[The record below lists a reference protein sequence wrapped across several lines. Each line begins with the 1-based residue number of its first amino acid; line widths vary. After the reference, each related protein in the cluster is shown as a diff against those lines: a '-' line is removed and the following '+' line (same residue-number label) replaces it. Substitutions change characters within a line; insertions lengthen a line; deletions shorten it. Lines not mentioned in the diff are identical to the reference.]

1 MPKRKRQTGAAP
13 TPTGANG
20 PAADGEPADGARTAS
35 GASTMVGGAA
45 VPPLEPGAVVVHE
58 GLAVIEVADPAD
70 LDVLLADSRLAGM
83 VLARIG
89 ERAAVALPQV
99 APRLLL
105 ALAKAGHIATVE
117 GDS

>member
-1 MPKRKRQTGAAP
+1 MPKPPRKPRAVRAP
-13 TPTGANG
+13 AGEG
-20 PAADGEPADGARTAS
+20 GSAADSKPSAGMRAAS
-35 GASTMVGGAA
+35 GASTTIGGAE

-58 GLAVIEVADPAD
+58 GLAVVEVADAAD
-70 LDVLLADSRLAGM
+70 LDVLLVDARFAGM

-117 GDS
+117 GDP

>member
-1 MPKRKRQTGAAP
+1 MPKRPRQPRTGRAP
-13 TPTGANG
+13 AGAGG
-20 PAADGEPADGARTAS
+20 PAATGKPAEGTRAAP
-35 GASTMVGGAA
+35 GASTTIGGAE

-58 GLAVIEVADPAD
+58 GLAVIEVPDPAD
-70 LDVLLADSRLAGM
+70 LDVLLVDSRFAGM

-89 ERAAVALPQV
+89 ARAAVALPQV

-117 GDS
+117 GDP

>member
-1 MPKRKRQTGAAP
+1 MPKRPHQPRAARAP
-13 TPTGANG
+13 AGTQG
-20 PAADGEPADGARTAS
+20 PGTDGEPAEAAQAAPR
-35 GASTMVGGAA
+35 ASTMIGGAE
-45 VPPLEPGAVVVHE
+45 VPPLEPAAVVVHE
-58 GLAVIEVADPAD
+58 GLAVIEVADTAD
-70 LDVLLADSRLAGM
+70 LDALLLDSRFAEL